1 MYNVTF
7 YENRALVMSK
17 LTSAI
22 PSQNEN
28 IQLKG
33 RKATVTNVEKLDER
47 NVHVHIVF
55 EKIVKKAT
63 VLDPKKKRK

>member
-17 LTSAI
+17 LTSSI
-22 PSQNEN
+22 PSENEN

-47 NVHVHIVF
+47 NVHVHIAF
-55 EKIVKKAT
+55 EKIVKKAA
-63 VLDPKKKRK
+63 VLDTKKKRK